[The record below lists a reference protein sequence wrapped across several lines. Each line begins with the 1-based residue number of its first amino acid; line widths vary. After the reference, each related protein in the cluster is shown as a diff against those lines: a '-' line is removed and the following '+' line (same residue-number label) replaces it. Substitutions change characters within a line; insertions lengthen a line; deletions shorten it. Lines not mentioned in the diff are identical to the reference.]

1 MHATDFVSFEESSD
15 ITFDIV
21 RHQRREAHALRSM
34 APSISDSPPHN
45 LLTWTTRRE
54 RPLITLLLSAPD
66 SMSFCESISTTFN
79 IVLHQ
84 CRVAYPWVARV
95 NAPAIPEPAA
105 LPAPLTWTTQRKT
118 ALTTSQMSAPDYL
131 SFGESSDTIF
141 KTAPRQ
147 RSAAHAVRIRRYC
160 TVPTY
165 QPGNHLT
172 NLRSASMLSSLK

>member
-1 MHATDFVSFEESSD
+1 VKVSHLPEVS
-15 ITFDIV
+15 T
-21 RHQRREAHALRSM
+21 RCPAAL
-34 APSISDSPPHN
+34 P
-45 LLTWTTRRE
+45 LTWTTRRE
-54 RPLITLLLSAPD
+54 RPLHTLLLSAPD
-66 SMSFCESISTTFN
+66 SMSVCASISTTFN

-95 NAPAIPEPAA
+95 NAPAIPKPAA

-172 NLRSASMLSSLK
+172 YAAQACSHRLSDACARFFAF